1 MGGVTTTS
9 GERDYGRD
17 YGRLAAWTLLVGS
30 LSAIAYAERATGGKP
45 ENDVLYKYSTAA
57 ASLVGYALILG
68 FTLLIARGRRELL
81 ALRAPAR
88 WRRALGLSI
97 AVLVGVVIVGG
108 WLDSFLHA
116 GEEQGLTPPGWD
128 GSRAAQYAANF
139 VVISIVAPFCE
150 ELLFRGLGYSLLAF
164 LSPWPAITFVGLSFG
179 LVHGLVA
186 GLPILAGFGM
196 ALAWV
201 RWKTDSVIPGMIAHG
216 LFNAIAL
223 IAAVTV

>member
-1 MGGVTTTS
+1 MGRVK
-9 GERDYGRD
+9 DA
-17 YGRLAAWTLLVGS
+17 GRLAGWIALVGT
-30 LSAIAYAERATGGKP
+30 LTAIAYAERATGGKP
-45 ENDVLYKYSTAA
+45 ESDVLYKYSTAA
-57 ASLVGYALILG
+57 SSLFGYALILG
-68 FTLLIARGRRELL
+68 FTLLIANRRWELL

-88 WRRALGLSI
+88 WGRALGI
-97 AVLVGVVIVGG
+97 AIGVVVAVVIVGG

-128 GSRAAQYAANF
+128 GSRAGQYAANF
-139 VVISIVAPFCE
+139 VVIAVVAPFCE
-150 ELLFRGLGYSLLAF
+150 ELLFRGVGYSLLAF
-164 LSPWPAITFVGLSFG
+164 LSPWPAITFVGLAFG

-201 RWKTDSVIPGMIAHG
+201 RWKTDSVVPGMIAHG

-223 IAAVTV
+223 IAAVAI

>member
-1 MGGVTTTS
+1 MGGVK
-9 GERDYGRD
+9 DA
-17 YGRLAAWTLLVGS
+17 GRLGAWIALVGT

-45 ENDVLYKYSTAA
+45 DSDILYRYSTAA
-57 ASLVGYALILG
+57 ESLFGYALILG
-68 FTLLIARGRRELL
+68 FTLLIANRRRELL

-88 WRRALGLSI
+88 WGRAVGLALGVV
-97 AVLVGVVIVGG
+97 AVVIVVGG

-128 GSRAAQYAANF
+128 GGRAGQYAANF
-139 VVISIVAPFCE
+139 VVIAVVAPFCE
-150 ELLFRGLGYSLLAF
+150 ELLFRGVGYSLLAF
-164 LSPWPAITFVGLSFG
+164 LSPWPAITFVGLAFG

-201 RWKTDSVIPGMIAHG
+201 RWKTDSVLPGMVAHG

-223 IAAVTV
+223 ISAVTI

>member
-1 MGGVTTTS
+1 MGRVKDG
-9 GERDYGRD
+9 
-17 YGRLAAWTLLVGS
+17 GRLAAWILLVAA
-30 LSAIAYAERATGGKP
+30 LSAIAYAERAAGGKP

-57 ASLVGYALILG
+57 DSLLGYALILG
-68 FTLLIARGRRELL
+68 FTLLIANRRWELL

-88 WRRALGLSI
+88 WRRALGLCLTVVI
-97 AVLVGVVIVGG
+97 GVVVVGG

-128 GSRAAQYAANF
+128 GSRAGQYAANF
-139 VVISIVAPFCE
+139 VVIAVVAPFCE
-150 ELLFRGLGYSLLAF
+150 ELLFRGVGYSLLAF
-164 LSPWPAITFVGLSFG
+164 LSPWPAITFVGLAFG

-196 ALAWV
+196 ALAWL
-201 RWKTDSVIPGMIAHG
+201 RWKTDSVVPGMITHG